1 MTTFAQKA
9 VVRGVLAAAVC
20 LIEWMAAPAGA
31 QEASGARKRT
41 EVVAVKC
48 GRLVDATGGPARTNA
63 VVVVEGDRIR
73 EIGTSVPAGVRVID
87 LSRYTVV
94 PGLMDVH
101 THVMIRPGSTLA
113 EQAIRETTSLR
124 AIYGL
129 RHAQRLL
136 EAGFTTIRDVG
147 NEGAP
152 WADVAV
158 RDVIA
163 RGLFPGPRMLVATQ
177 AVAMTGSHDDI
188 KGYSPEVA
196 LPGLSDIADGAEE
209 VRKVVRRQ
217 LKYGADVVK
226 IYVTGGIDTP
236 GDQPEFQEYGLDEIR
251 AATEEAG
258 KQGKHVAAHADT
270 PEAIRLCVEAKVRS
284 IEHGSLIDEA
294 TAHLM
299 ADKGVFLVPTPMVLD
314 WILADTVQTPAW
326 AVEKART
333 VRDQGA
339 RRFPAIVKTG
349 VKIAFGTEAG
359 GYFYGT
365 NSKQLALFVKDGMT
379 PMQALQ
385 TATRNAAELLGLEKD
400 LGTLEAGKL
409 ADLVAVDGDP
419 LADITALERPVF
431 VMKAGTVHH
440 DKTSR

>member
-1 MTTFAQKA
+1 MTFARKA
-9 VVRGVLAAAVC
+9 GVRVLAAVC
-20 LIEWMAAPAGA
+20 VLGWAAGRADA
-31 QEASGARKRT
+31 QEAPGGKKRP
-41 EVVAVKC
+41 EVLAVKC
-48 GRLVDATGGPARTNA
+48 GRLVDGTGGPARTGA
-63 VVVVEGDRIR
+63 VVVIEGERVR
-73 EIGTSVPAGVRVID
+73 EIGTSIPAGARVID
-87 LSRYTVV
+87 LSKYTVV

-136 EAGFTTIRDVG
+136 EGGFTTIRDVG

-152 WADVAV
+152 WADLAV

-163 RGLFPGPRMLVATQ
+163 RGLFPGPRMFVATQ

-196 LPGLSDIADGAEE
+196 LPGLSDIADGPDE

-217 LKYGADVVK
+217 LKYGADLIK

-236 GDQPEFQEYGLDEIR
+236 GDQPEFQEYGPEEIR
-251 AATEEAG
+251 AAVQEAR

-270 PEAIRLCVEAKVRS
+270 PEAIRQCVEAGVRS

-294 TAHLM
+294 TARLM
-299 ADKGVFLVPTPMVLD
+299 AEKGVFLVPTPMVLD
-314 WILADTVQTPAW
+314 WILADTLHTPAW
-326 AVEKART
+326 AVAKART
-333 VRDQGA
+333 VREQGA
-339 RRFPAIVKTG
+339 RRFPAVVKTG
-349 VKIAFGTEAG
+349 VRIAFGTEAG

-365 NSKQLALFVKDGMT
+365 NARQLALFVKDGMT

-400 LGTLEAGKL
+400 LGTVEAGKL
-409 ADLVAVDGDP
+409 ADLVAVEGDP
-419 LADITALERPVF
+419 LADITVLERPVF
-431 VMKAGTVHH
+431 VLKAGAVQH